1 MIIFYSDNV
10 TPSMLTLTPEES
22 SHCVRVLRHRV
33 GDDICVVDGRGNM
46 YECRLADADPK
57 AATAAIRRIHR
68 DWNSRPYH
76 LVVAVCPTKNGDRM
90 EWFVEK
96 AVELGVDEIVPLL
109 AERSERRQF
118 RKERLEKISLS
129 AAKQSLKAQL
139 PRIRDAVTLPEFLEE
154 GGAGLKMIACCYDG
168 PDYPRR
174 SIVGALSAYLASCP
188 PDPAPVYDSSAE
200 SGRREPSADSS
211 CPPDPAPVYD
221 SSAES
226 GRREPSA
233 DSFCPP
239 SAKKE
244 ITILIG
250 PEGDFSEAEL
260 AAALRAGYIP
270 VHLGPS
276 RLRTETAALMGV
288 SAVYSAFI
296 D

>member
-22 SHCVRVLRHRV
+22 AHCVRVLRHRV

-57 AATAAIRRIHR
+57 AATAAISRIHR
-68 DWNSRPYH
+68 DWNVHPYH
-76 LVVAVCPTKNGDRM
+76 LTVAVCPTKNGDRM

-118 RKERLEKISLS
+118 RKERLEKIALS

-211 CPPDPAPVYD
+211 CPP
-221 SSAES
+221 
-226 GRREPSA
+226 
-233 DSFCPP
+233 

-244 ITILIG
+244 ITIMIG